1 MIGIVIMKLREL
13 LFIIQ
18 ATQKEIKV
26 PEAFICG
33 GVSRDKYMGRL
44 DHINDLDITNGTNT
58 INYLSQELAIK
69 LKRKYNVTRK
79 PMPDGHSTIF
89 IGDLK
94 MDFSSNFNV
103 SEIDTYLNKLGINKP
118 SEMQKEMYSRDF
130 TCNALL
136 IDTDLKN
143 IIDITKHG
151 FKDIK
156 AKKIKTCLD
165 PSITLTSNRNRV
177 VRAIY
182 LACKLGFDL
191 DESIISYVQKN
202 PNSVK
207 ISTEKSMTEK
217 LNEAFDRDADKASH
231 LLSKLNLWKLVP
243 ISEKIYPY
251 YEKSLKGKV
260 NVPK

>member
-1 MIGIVIMKLREL
+1 MVEVQESIGASTPM
-13 LFIIQ
+13 
-18 ATQKEIKV
+18 
-26 PEAFICG
+26 ICG
-33 GVSRDKYMGRL
+33 GTPRDKYMGRL
-44 DHINDLDITNGTNT
+44 ENISDLDITTGDKTVD
-58 INYLSQELAIK
+58 YLSQEFAIA
-69 LKRKYNVTRK
+69 LRKEYNVTRK

-103 SEIDTYLNKLGINKP
+103 LGIDTYLNKLGINKP

-136 IDTDLKN
+136 IDTNLKN
-143 IIDITKHG
+143 IIDITERG

-177 VRAIY
+177 IRAIY

-207 ISTEKSMTEK
+207 ISTEKSMAEK
-217 LNEAFDRDADKASH
+217 LDEAFDRDADKASH
-231 LLSKLNLWKLVP
+231 LLTKLNLWKLIP

-251 YEKSLKGKV
+251 YEKSSKGKV
-260 NVPK
+260 NAPK